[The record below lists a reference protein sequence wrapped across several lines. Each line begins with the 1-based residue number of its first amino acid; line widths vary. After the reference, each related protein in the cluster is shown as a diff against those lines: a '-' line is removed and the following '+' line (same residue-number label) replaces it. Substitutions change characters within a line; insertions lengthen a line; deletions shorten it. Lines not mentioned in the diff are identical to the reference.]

1 MKLLSILLAL
11 ASATPILIGGVVA
24 DAQPEW
30 GVDGGDDRRDEI
42 IRRYRLI
49 LEARPEEGA
58 IFDRLLQE
66 LGGGRRFESMIEDY
80 REKAEEQPDRFAF
93 HMLLGH
99 LLKHAER
106 LAEAREAYDG
116 AIACAPDDHRGHQS
130 LASVLRRLDLRAEA
144 EASYETALELATDS
158 DDRREI
164 LRELA
169 DLSFEARE
177 WDTASTYVERLIA
190 EDPRD
195 VYTRMELADIFIR
208 YERFEQ
214 ALEQYEEIADLSGR
228 DTRQRAIAIKDAGDV
243 LALMGRTDEALE
255 RYRSAGRLVDEGYWL
270 RRELEQRIIAVY
282 RQDDRLDELVEEW
295 EDDWSR
301 PNVRQLNLLASLYD
315 ELGREDEAIDAYR
328 RALQRDSRSNDT
340 RMALIR
346 VLERRGD
353 MDEVLEQYQS
363 LARADRTD
371 ASVRFR
377 LVDVYR
383 RLGQREDAVDV
394 LDGMAR
400 DFGSRPYVL
409 IDIAERYVR
418 FGEREK
424 ALEAY
429 ERLVRID
436 PDEADNYIALG
447 EFHFMDGRRSEAERT
462 WQRILEVVDADDEAH
477 AMLGQVYGDHG
488 LIEEAIIELE
498 TARRLTPDNNAFLR
512 QLAKY
517 YEDGQRLPDSL
528 ELWTELLGRADQPH
542 IRKESRDALVRI
554 YMALGQLQGVIPQ
567 FREEFDAEPRDI
579 EAGYFVGEALL
590 ELDNEDRAEELFQE
604 ILGLDE
610 TDITAL
616 LALEGIYTR
625 QHRHSEAV
633 DVLLTIAEAHPQ
645 RAREY
650 YQRLAELSLRMY
662 DDEAAVRFAQIAVEI
677 NPNDAQAHARLGEIY
692 RQMQRLDD
700 SILAYRQALLLDARA
715 FGFYFELAEI
725 FLATDRPQDADEL
738 YQVVLVE
745 ANDEVYILRAGRRS
759 IQINQATGTL
769 ERIVGLIEPKL
780 YDDATGETYLKL
792 LVELYERLTM
802 PLIQT
807 ATYGHGE
814 SRAAAA
820 ARVEEIGRRALRPL
834 LDALMGEDQ
843 TVRQSALRILSAQA
857 NPNAALPIARL
868 LDSSDQELR
877 ADAALAVARIADPRS
892 LSPVLRAAQEIG
904 SPTELLAVWATAR
917 MRTADAAPF
926 LAEFARDSTRR
937 EDVRALA
944 TVGLGAFPDDPAAR
958 AAVSGNLADE
968 SSLIQTAALRA
979 AGAMRFDD
987 SAATVRLLLEHSR
1000 GATPAAAAWALGA
1013 MTPTEANVTA
1023 LLDAYVF
1030 GSPEIRPHAAQALAS
1045 VGRRDVSWSALDRYD
1060 RSLVF
1065 FDRSSRY
1072 FDANR
1077 YLNGLFA
1084 WELVEPD
1091 PGTATVL
1098 REFSTAIA
1106 STLEAG
1112 LSSDPGTRRRL
1123 LLELDASADG
1133 LTLGGV
1139 MAGMSGAVL
1148 TEHRSVVE
1156 EALRSS
1162 LDTLASLAL
1171 RGEESE
1177 RALAL
1182 SVRAKLGDEG
1192 APSAARA
1199 CMDSNSAPVLVSCI
1213 RALVRVGET
1222 ADVPSLTALATHP
1235 EWSVR
1240 GAAVEAIAAL
1250 GGPEDAST
1258 LRLAAADEFTSVRA
1272 VALEG
1277 LLRLDPLGADELIT
1291 TRWSELPVTV
1301 RMRLARSAR
1310 EFGVAGVVAV
1320 GLTDSDRR
1328 VRDAA
1333 GE

>member
-1 MKLLSILLAL
+1 MLAVKWAYDRPAREACNVGHSHPIPIPSMKLFQLLLAATL
-11 ASATPILIGGVVA
+11 AAPFLVGSVAA

-42 IRRYRLI
+42 IRRYRVI

-66 LGGGRRFESMIEDY
+66 LGGGRRFEATIDDY
-80 REKAEEQPDRFAF
+80 REKVEDDPERFSY

-106 LAEAREAYDG
+106 LAEAQGAYEG
-116 AIACAPDDHRGHQS
+116 AIACSPDDHRGHQS
-130 LASVLRRLDLRAEA
+130 LASVYRRLDQRAEA
-144 EASYETALELATDS
+144 EATYETALELATD
-158 DDRREI
+158 DGDRRDI

-169 DLSFEARE
+169 DLAFEARE
-177 WDTASTYVERLIA
+177 WDTASAYVERLID

-282 RQDDRLDELVEEW
+282 RQDDRLDELVDEW

-315 ELGREDEAIDAYR
+315 ELGREDDAVDAYR

-353 MDEVLEQYQS
+353 MDEVLEQYQA

-383 RLGQREDAVDV
+383 RLGQRDDAVDV
-394 LDGMAR
+394 LDGMVR

-409 IDIAERYVR
+409 VDIAERYVR
-418 FGEREK
+418 FGERDK

-462 WQRILEVVDADDEAH
+462 WRRILEVVDAEDEAH

-488 LIEEAIIELE
+488 LVEEAIIELE
-498 TARRLTPDNNAFLR
+498 TARRLEPENDAYLR

-517 YEDGQRLPDSL
+517 YEDGARLPDSL
-528 ELWTELLGRADQPH
+528 TLWTELLGRSDQSH

-554 YMALGQLQGVIPQ
+554 YMALGQLQDVIPE
-567 FREEFDAEPRDI
+567 FRERFDAEPRDI
-579 EAGYFVGEALL
+579 ESGYFVGEALL
-590 ELDNEDRAEELFQE
+590 ELDNEDRAEEVFAE
-604 ILGLDE
+604 ILTLDE

-625 QHRHSEAV
+625 QHRHDEAV

-662 DDEAAVRFAQIAVEI
+662 DDDEAVRFAQLAVEL

-700 SILAYRQALLLDARA
+700 SILAYRQALLLDSRA

-725 FLATDRPQDADEL
+725 FLATDRPQEADEL

-769 ERIVGLIEPKL
+769 EHIVGLIEPKL
-780 YDDATGETYLKL
+780 YDDATGEVYLKL

-807 ATYGHGE
+807 ATYGRGE
-814 SRAAAA
+814 AREAAAQ
-820 ARVEEIGRRALRPL
+820 RLDEVGRRALRPL

-843 TVRQSALRILSAQA
+843 TVRHSSLRILAAQA

-868 LDSSDQELR
+868 LDSPDPEMR

-892 LSPVLRAAQEIG
+892 LVPVLRAANEIG
-904 SPTELLAVWATAR
+904 SSVELLSVWAVAR
-917 MRTADAAPF
+917 MRSPEAAAA
-926 LAEFARDSTRR
+926 LAEIATDSTRR
-937 EDVRALA
+937 EDVRAVA
-944 TVGLGAFPDDPAAR
+944 SVGLGAFPGDSDAE
-958 AAVSGNLADE
+958 AAVISNLADE
-968 SSLIQTAALRA
+968 SSLVQAASLRA
-979 AGAMRFDD
+979 AGAMSLER
-987 SAATVRLLLEHSR
+987 AAPTVRLLLEHSR
-1000 GATPAAAAWALGA
+1000 GSTPAAAAWALGA
-1013 MTPTEANVTA
+1013 ITPTGQNVRA
-1023 LLDAYVF
+1023 LLDAYIF
-1030 GSPEIRPHAAQALAS
+1030 GSPEIRPHAAHALSS
-1045 VGRRDVSWSALDRYD
+1045 VGRRQVSWDSVDNYD

-1065 FDRSSRY
+1065 FNRATRNFDTSRY
-1072 FDANR
+1072 
-1077 YLNGLFA
+1077 LTGLFA
-1084 WELVEPD
+1084 WELVEEDTGAPIVLD
-1091 PGTATVL
+1091 EFVGEMAAAFAT
-1098 REFSTAIA
+1098 
-1106 STLEAG
+1106 G
-1112 LSSDPGTRRRL
+1112 LSSDPGTRGRL
-1123 LLELDASADG
+1123 LRELDADPAG
-1133 LTLGGV
+1133 LALGGV
-1139 MAGMSGAVL
+1139 MSGMSSDVL
-1148 TEHRSVVE
+1148 ADHRRVVSQ
-1156 EALRSS
+1156 ALRDSI
-1162 LDTLASLAL
+1162 DVLAGLAD

-1182 SVRAKLGDEG
+1182 SVRSKLGDVG
-1192 APSAARA
+1192 ALDAARDCLDA
-1199 CMDSNSAPVLVSCI
+1199 GEPSVLASCI
-1213 RALVRVGET
+1213 RALQRVG
-1222 ADVPSLTALATHP
+1222 
-1235 EWSVR
+1235 
-1240 GAAVEAIAAL
+1240 
-1250 GGPEDAST
+1250 GGG
-1258 LRLAAADEFTSVRA
+1258 RH
-1272 VALEG
+1272 
-1277 LLRLDPLGADELIT
+1277 
-1291 TRWSELPVTV
+1291 
-1301 RMRLARSAR
+1301 
-1310 EFGVAGVVAV
+1310 
-1320 GLTDSDRR
+1320 
-1328 VRDAA
+1328 
-1333 GE
+1333 